1 MICNGPGV
9 DRCKANLIVIHFY
22 GFLWISCAQGVIV
35 ARFGLMRYMMLLEA
49 LGVGYFSLKRCVLWV
64 TNTLVRPVR
73 EAVHISSS

>member
-49 LGVGYFSLKRCVLWV
+49 LGVSYFSLKLCVLWV